1 MFALSPPLSP
11 KFAVPS
17 VTTYPEKVS
26 GIAESAAK
34 VFLTGK
40 AKKTSTNA
48 NIVNLRINI
57 TLLMVYSYF
66 YAINIPN

>member
-1 MFALSPPLSP
+1 LFALSPPLSP

-48 NIVNLRINI
+48 
-57 TLLMVYSYF
+57 M
-66 YAINIPN
+66 